1 MLRCVAA
8 RNKDEPRPVDLSR
21 QRSEAAGD
29 SEADNDTDSSG
40 SSSESEA
47 DSDGDDMPTDVL
59 AARAAGVR
67 ACVGVPPPAAIVAL
81 TAAVD
86 RSFMCRTRQ
95 GAGQHL
101 RHRAGDEPVH
111 CYFSNQGEIPISL

>member
-21 QRSEAAGD
+21 QRSAGD
-29 SEADNDTDSSG
+29 SEADDDTDSSG

-47 DSDGDDMPTDVL
+47 DSDGDDMSTDVL

-81 TAAVD
+81 TAAVVHVQD
-86 RSFMCRTRQ
+86 ASGGRSTSAAPGR
-95 GAGQHL
+95 G
-101 RHRAGDEPVH
+101 RAGALL
-111 CYFSNQGEIPISL
+111 F